1 MGCCGISR
9 EKQEQVLS
17 NCSTQGVVLSSS
29 CTVLYNRCGIVR
41 FSLPWYLKS
50 LVLPS
55 LTIEASRAAAG
66 TVLLKISSAVI
77 KPQCHKQLGEE
88 GAYFNLD
95 VHNIVHQDS
104 SRSSSRAGTWK
115 QELMQ
120 RPWRRAAYWRAPYVS
135 CTPGWAWI
143 YYVVEDNSCLF
154 SVGRWAQQAE
164 RKQFLVVEP
173 LSYHQISRLLSS
185 SFSAVF
191 SVCL

>member
-41 FSLPWYLKS
+41 FFIPLVFKKS
-50 LVLPS
+50 S
-55 LTIEASRAAAG
+55 IAQSDYRGIRAAVG

-115 QELMQ
+115 
-120 RPWRRAAYWRAPYVS
+120 
-135 CTPGWAWI
+135 
-143 YYVVEDNSCLF
+143 
-154 SVGRWAQQAE
+154 
-164 RKQFLVVEP
+164 
-173 LSYHQISRLLSS
+173 
-185 SFSAVF
+185 
-191 SVCL
+191 

>member
-17 NCSTQGVVLSSS
+17 NCITQGVVLSSS
-29 CTVLYNRCGIVR
+29 WTVLYNRCGIVR

-95 VHNIVHQDS
+95 VCPQHS
-104 SRSSSRAGTWK
+104 PSGLK
-115 QELMQ
+115 QELKQGWNLEVGADVETMEECCLLKSSLCLLYP
-120 RPWRRAAYWRAPYVS
+120 RLGLDLLRSWR
-135 CTPGWAWI
+135 
-143 YYVVEDNSCLF
+143 
-154 SVGRWAQQAE
+154 
-164 RKQFLVVEP
+164 
-173 LSYHQISRLLSS
+173 
-185 SFSAVF
+185 
-191 SVCL
+191 